1 MMRNVCKVAAQVC
14 NGSAVALVALALL
27 AGGSRAMADIAVDD
41 TATNCF
47 CFEDETSEQCAA
59 RCNLGG
65 CAGQDF
71 CKDHASQSL
80 CEASPRDCDED
91 TCQCTWTSSS
101 SKCECK
107 AK

>member
-1 MMRNVCKVAAQVC
+1 MMRKVCKVAAQVC
-14 NGSAVALVALALL
+14 NGLAVALVALALL
-27 AGGSRAMADIAVDD
+27 AGGSRAVATMPFEGVTICYC
-41 TATNCF
+41 TA
-47 CFEDETSEQCAA
+47 DETGEQCAA

-80 CEASPRDCDED
+80 CEASPRDCDKE